1 MSNQYRTEY
10 VPQQKTVQRTVM
22 EKVQVP
28 KMVQKQ
34 RVIPKFGEFAM
45 HTVTHTMRSWLLC

>member
-1 MSNQYRTEY
+1 
-10 VPQQKTVQRTVM
+10 M